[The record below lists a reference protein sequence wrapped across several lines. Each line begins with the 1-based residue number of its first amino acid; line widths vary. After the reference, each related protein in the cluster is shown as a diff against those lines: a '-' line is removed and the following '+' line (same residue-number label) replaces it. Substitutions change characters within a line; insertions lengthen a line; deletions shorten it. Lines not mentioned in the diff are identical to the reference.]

1 VRTGGGQ
8 GLGRHGDPGGA
19 AAWRVL
25 SDVPRDG
32 PWNMA
37 VDEAI
42 ALAVEAG
49 QVAPTI
55 RFYVWETPTVS
66 LGCLQTAQRAV
77 ERAACERLGVKVVR
91 RPTGGRAVLHDDELT
106 YSVCVPL
113 DRSWAGL
120 SVGDSF
126 CRIAEGLL
134 MGLRRLGIAA
144 TLGAA
149 GDAPSGSGGAEACF
163 LMPRMPAVL
172 VAGKKLIGSA
182 QRRFGGAILQHGSL
196 LLGANLAMHQAVFP
210 GWPREDP
217 GGGVT
222 WLKALLPEVPTRPA
236 IERAVMDGWE
246 AALNIRAMLGE
257 LTTSEHRDAER
268 LVAARY
274 GTPAWTWR
282 R

>member
-1 VRTGGGQ
+1 MRTGGGQ

-19 AAWRVL
+19 DAWRVL
-25 SDVPRDG
+25 SDVPQDG

-55 RFYVWETPTVS
+55 RFYGWETPTVS
-66 LGCLQTAQRAV
+66 LGCLQTARRAV

-134 MGLRRLGIAA
+134 MGLRRLGITA

-149 GDAPSGSGGAEACF
+149 GGAPFDSGGAEACF
-163 LMPRMPAVL
+163 LMPWMPAVL

-222 WLKALLPEVPTRPA
+222 WLKALLPEAPARPA

-246 AALNIRAMLGE
+246 AALKIRAMLGE
-257 LTTSEHRDAER
+257 LTTSEHREAER

-274 GTPAWTWR
+274 GTPAWTWGR
-282 R
+282 